1 MRGVL
6 ALMASAAL
14 LLGSC
19 SEDDSHAYLEAVADT
34 NERMESQTFA
44 ALPRGA
50 EPTREAI
57 TAVVGLREAAVAE
70 LRALDPPE
78 SLEIEHEAY
87 TTSLRVL
94 VEESR
99 RFLDTTA
106 DLDDA
111 AFLAA
116 LGESADLEILA
127 GAVARACSALQS
139 AATAERHDTD
149 VRC

>member
-1 MRGVL
+1 
-6 ALMASAAL
+6 
-14 LLGSC
+14 
-19 SEDDSHAYLEAVADT
+19 
-34 NERMESQTFA
+34 MESQTFA

-57 TAVVGLREAAVAE
+57 TAVVGVREAAVAE

-87 TTSLRVL
+87 TTSLQVL
-94 VEESR
+94 VEESG

-116 LGESADLEILA
+116 LGESVDLEVLA

-139 AATAERHDTD
+139 AATAAGHDTD
-149 VRC
+149 VGC